1 MPAPA
6 PPAAAPVRA
15 KRPPRV
21 GPDEAREWLTRS
33 YGGFPCMSGR
43 KHRYPE
49 QHHEYRWVC
58 LARRALDYQRVNVW
72 CFRVGLPA
80 PSRNPQF
87 EYLLY
92 HGRPEQIRRR
102 ATRNKHRAYLGAGK
116 GQEVHHRDQKTLSLH
131 SAVVVSS
138 RAHDAIHSTT
148 VKKKATKKKTAS
160 PTTGQKSTRAKN
172 LPARRGQ

>member
-6 PPAAAPVRA
+6 PLAAAPVRA

-58 LARRALDYQRVNVW
+58 LARRALDYQRVNIW

-116 GQEVHHRDQKTLSLH
+116 GQEVHHRDQKTLSLR

-138 RAHDAIHSTT
+138 RAHDAIHS
-148 VKKKATKKKTAS
+148 VKKKATKKKTAPP